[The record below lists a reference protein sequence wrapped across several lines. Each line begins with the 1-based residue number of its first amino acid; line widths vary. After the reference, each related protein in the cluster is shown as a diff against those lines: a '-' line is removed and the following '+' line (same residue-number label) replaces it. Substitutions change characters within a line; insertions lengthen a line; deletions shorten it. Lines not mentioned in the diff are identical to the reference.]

1 MDFEQLAKTE
11 NESEC
16 VNRILEKLDILNR
29 DEFVDQLVKLTE
41 NISANK
47 ASTTFAINGSWGCGK
62 SFVLDMYETRLNP
75 TQSEETALDKYFI
88 IRYNCWKY
96 DYYEEPLVAIVAAM
110 IDIINQK
117 TKLWNDEKKK
127 AHVLGVLKSVGATLL
142 SMVNS
147 SIKDKTGVDLQAACK
162 TVSGG
167 IANGEDAFQKTHE
180 YDIYFSF
187 NQALKRLQQLLADI
201 CEDQTVIFMVDELD
215 RCLPEYA
222 IKVLERL
229 HHLTEDSHNVITVIA
244 IDKVQLEESI
254 KQIFGFKDVKK
265 YLEKFIN
272 FEVPLDNG
280 VVSERIVEKYAEYF
294 GLFDSELMKYDDSI
308 EEFVQSVF
316 RGIEARQQ
324 EELIQRASLVH
335 RLLFSEAKDLSFMC
349 VELLM
354 VILTYR
360 YKAIKKF
367 TSWLNAFNSIH
378 EVTKE
383 APPFD
388 SYFEEKFNNMPVS
401 TTIRETTRGAKTIYY
416 VKPETTLYCAIAYIW
431 CNLFFAGSNRASIV
445 IEDMETRS
453 LLDKNIEDLKKFSQM
468 IRLIN

>member
-1 MDFEQLAKTE
+1 M
-11 NESEC
+11 
-16 VNRILEKLDILNR
+16 EKFDILNR
-29 DEFVDQLVKLTE
+29 EEFVERLVQLTE

-62 SFVLDMYETRLNP
+62 SFVLDMYENRLNP

-142 SMVNS
+142 SMANS
-147 SIKDKTGVDLQAACK
+147 SIKDKTGVDLQSACK
-162 TVSGG
+162 TVTDG
-167 IANGEDAFQKTHE
+167 IANGEETFQETRE

-187 NQALKRLQQLLADI
+187 NQALKRLQKLLSDI
-201 CEDQTVIFMVDELD
+201 CEGQTVIFMVDELD

-229 HHLTEDSHNVITVIA
+229 HHLTEDSHNIITVVA
-244 IDKVQLEESI
+244 IDKAQLEESI

-265 YLEKFIN
+265 YLEKFIH

-280 VVSERIVEKYAEYF
+280 AVSERIVEKYADYF
-294 GLFDSELMKYDDSI
+294 GLFDSELIKYDDSI
-308 EEFVQSVF
+308 EEFAQAVF
-316 RGIEARQQ
+316 QGIEAREQ
-324 EELIQRASLVH
+324 EQLIHKASMVH
-335 RLLFSEAKDLSFMC
+335 RVLFSEAKDFSFMC

-360 YKAIKKF
+360 YKNIRKF
-367 TSWLNAFNSIH
+367 TSWLNKFDSTY
-378 EVTKE
+378 EVDE
-383 APPFD
+383 EVLPFD
-388 SYFEEKFNNMPVS
+388 SFFEDKFNEMPVRE
-401 TTIRETTRGAKTIYY
+401 TLWETTRGDKTIYY
-416 VKPETTLYCAIAYIW
+416 VTPEMTLYCAIAYIW
-431 CNLFFAGSNRASIV
+431 CNLFFRGSNRASIV
-445 IEDMETRS
+445 MEYMETRN
-453 LLDKNIEDLKKFSQM
+453 LFDQNIDDLKKFSQI